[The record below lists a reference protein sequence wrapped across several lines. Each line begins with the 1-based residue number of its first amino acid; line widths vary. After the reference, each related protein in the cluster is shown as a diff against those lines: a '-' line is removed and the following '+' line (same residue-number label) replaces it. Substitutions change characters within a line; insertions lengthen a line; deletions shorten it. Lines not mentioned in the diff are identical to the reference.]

1 MTDHRESAPTE
12 DLEAA
17 QRRELEETR
26 LELERT
32 VDELRRQLGDRHGD
46 GEETTRS
53 PSGVA
58 WGTVVE
64 HMPQIVWITWPDGWH
79 THFNRRWMDLTGLT
93 LDESL
98 GDGWLP
104 AFHPADQPRAA
115 ARWAQAIST
124 GEPYEIEYR
133 LRSADGEY
141 RWMLGRAVPL
151 RDDSGTIVRWFGTC
165 TDIQEL
171 KQAQARID
179 AQARLLDQ
187 TQDAILVHDLDDRR
201 VLYWNQGAARIHG
214 WTPTEAVGRRLD
226 ELVCPDPT
234 LVEIAIET
242 LLRDGEW
249 SGELR
254 CLDRTGGEV
263 IMEGR
268 WSLLRNDD
276 GSPQAALAVNTD
288 VTERWR
294 IETHYLQALEARA
307 TQDPLTGLPNRAML
321 FDQLELLLEQR
332 HRTGIA
338 VAFIDLDDF
347 KPINDRLGHRTGDRV
362 LVDVAERLQA
372 TIRQGDVAARIGGD
386 EFVVVGESEDERGA
400 LQLGVRLAAAL
411 DGTVDVDGTPVK
423 VSASVGVAFV
433 GRGDHSGA
441 DAILSRADATMY
453 EVKRRAPGS
462 AAVEQRDPPSG

>member
-1 MTDHRESAPTE
+1 MTDHRDSAPTE
-12 DLEAA
+12 DLEPT
-17 QRRELEETR
+17 RRGLEATTR
-26 LELERT
+26 ELERT
-32 VDELRRQLGDRHGD
+32 VDERRRQLDDRGDA
-46 GEETTRS
+46 ETARG

-58 WGTVVE
+58 WRTLVE
-64 HMPQIVWITWPDGWH
+64 HMPQIVWITRPDGWH
-79 THFNRRWMDLTGLT
+79 THFNRRWMDFTGLS

-98 GDGWLP
+98 GEGWLP

-115 ARWAQAIST
+115 ARWEQATST

-133 LRSADGEY
+133 LRRADGEY

-151 RDDSGTIVRWFGTC
+151 RDDTGTIVRWFGTC

-187 TQDAILVHDLDDRR
+187 TQDAILVHDLEDRR

-214 WTPTEAVGRRLD
+214 WTPSEAVGRRLD
-226 ELVCPDPT
+226 ELVCPEPAM
-234 LVEIAIET
+234 VEIAIET

-254 CLDRTGGEV
+254 CVDRTGGEV

-321 FDQLELLLEQR
+321 FDRLELLLEQR
-332 HRTGIA
+332 HRTGVA

-362 LVDVAERLQA
+362 LVHVGERLQA

-386 EFVVVGESEDERGA
+386 EFVVVGESEDERAA
-400 LQLGVRLAAAL
+400 LQLGERLAGAL
-411 DGTVDVDGTPVK
+411 DATVDVDGTPVK

-433 GRGDHSGA
+433 DRDDHSDA

-453 EVKRRAPGS
+453 EVKRRSPGS
-462 AAVEQRDPPSG
+462 AAVEHRDPPAG